1 MIEKKEK
8 KIDITI
14 ERVQREREILLG
26 KFCLN
31 SSFKTVAFF
40 KKKLHIK
47 VRNKNVP
54 YIKITIIF
62 KINKGF

>member
-1 MIEKKEK
+1 M
-8 KIDITI
+8 
-14 ERVQREREILLG
+14 
-26 KFCLN
+26 N
-31 SSFKTVAFF
+31 SSFKTVALKKK